1 MQFFLNAPLSAK
13 MEGGNPDNRHNKIQ
27 QYTGVYTLIMVIAIR
42 IYMSYLR
49 YLTHLTLSLME
60 SKLDWFCPLLL
71 QFRILA
77 FSKKIK
83 SLNKYIDRI
92 MGQFWPLKKPFRIF

>member
-49 YLTHLTLSLME
+49 YLTHLTLFLIPDGIQIR
-60 SKLDWFCPLLL
+60 L
-71 QFRILA
+71 ILPVTSA
-77 FSKKIK
+77 IPNFSI
-83 SLNKYIDRI
+83 
-92 MGQFWPLKKPFRIF
+92 